1 MARAQQNSKAATVRT
16 SSTSRGARTRSR
28 SALAL
33 LGVSALAAAWAGTML
48 TGVGPTAYAYGF
60 FFTEF
65 FAGVI
70 ALVALSLTVMLG
82 LLATDRL
89 VLLIRHR
96 VLLQSAHRAT
106 GVLGVAGLAFH
117 VLTKV
122 ATGRAASTDAVVPFV
137 GGRGLYVGLGTV
149 AALLMVS
156 VLWTGVVRAR
166 FAGVGPKWLW
176 RTLHSAA
183 YLSWPFAIL
192 HGLNAGRPA
201 SAWVSLSYLACVL
214 LVVLALLV
222 RLSVSLG
229 RRSRERH
236 QAAALNAALAGGPA
250 EDAPS
255 RALLR
260 GLLRRG
266 AEKQDRR
273 GWAEATAAGTWP
285 ASAGRRRD
293 PDRFVVPVGRRRDP
307 DRFVVPVGRRRDP
320 ERFVVPVVPEAG
332 TLHEPLRP
340 GRRLA
345 EPAAGRDGA
354 RSRRRA
360 VEPATGR
367 RPVEEREPVVARPP
381 GRGLDERER
390 VTARRGTEERERVV
404 ARRGV
409 AEERERVVARRGVA
423 EERERVV
430 ARRGVAEERER
441 VVARRGVAEERE
453 RVVARRG
460 VAEAAST
467 GRRRRSA
474 EDGRRLAE
482 AASVG
487 RYSAPTGGESPEE
500 PWDSPLRW
508 AGSTPVSAGSVSAEP
523 VSAGPVLPGQ
533 VSAGPA
539 SAGSVFGGSVFAG
552 ARGARG
558 RHSVEDEPDVEP
570 DYWRPPARYVPE
582 DVPPPADDTPTL
594 VDLASRRARRAA
606 GEGRAGRR
614 RRATADAVDGAYWAG
629 LRGEA
634 R

>member
-1 MARAQQNSKAATVRT
+1 MRRRETIEEQMARAQQNQKAATVRT
-16 SSTSRGARTRSR
+16 TSTSRGVRTRSR
-28 SALAL
+28 PAVVL
-33 LGVSALAAAWAGTML
+33 LTVSALAAAWAVTML
-48 TGVGPTAYAYGF
+48 TGVGSTAYAYGF

-106 GVLGVAGLAFH
+106 GILGVAGLVCH

-201 SAWVSLSYLACVL
+201 SPWVVLSYLACVL

-236 QAAALNAALAGGPA
+236 QAAAMNAALAGRPA
-250 EDAPS
+250 EDAPGRS
-255 RALLR
+255 LLGGR
-260 GLLRRG
+260 RRRG
-266 AEKQDRR
+266 AAKQDSPD
-273 GWAEATAAGTWP
+273 WAEATVAGTWT
-285 ASAGRRRD
+285 ASAA
-293 PDRFVVPVGRRRDP
+293 
-307 DRFVVPVGRRRDP
+307 RRRDP
-320 ERFVVPVVPEAG
+320 ERFAVPVVPEPG
-332 TLHEPLRP
+332 TLREPVRP
-340 GRRLA
+340 GRRR
-345 EPAAGRDGA
+345 E
-354 RSRRRA
+354 
-360 VEPATGR
+360 
-367 RPVEEREPVVARPP
+367 EEREPVVAR
-381 GRGLDERER
+381 RS
-390 VTARRGTEERERVV
+390 RRGGEET
-404 ARRGV
+404 AP
-409 AEERERVVARRGVA
+409 
-423 EERERVV
+423 
-430 ARRGVAEERER
+430 
-441 VVARRGVAEERE
+441 
-453 RVVARRG
+453 
-460 VAEAAST
+460 T
-467 GRRRRSA
+467 GRRRRYA
-474 EDGRRLAE
+474 EDGPRRAE
-482 AASVG
+482 VAAGG
-487 RYSAPTGGESPEE
+487 RYSAPLRRAEPEE

-508 AGSTPVSAGSVSAEP
+508 ASSLP
-523 VSAGPVLPGQ
+523 VSAGPV
-533 VSAGPA
+533 SAGPVPGGPI
-539 SAGSVFGGSVFAG
+539 SAAPRSG
-552 ARGARG
+552 G
-558 RHSVEDEPDVEP
+558 RHSAEDDLDVEP
-570 DYWRPPARYVPE
+570 DYWRPPARYVPD
-582 DVPPPADDTPTL
+582 DVPLPADDTPTL

-606 GEGRAGRR
+606 GEGRSGRR

-634 R
+634 K